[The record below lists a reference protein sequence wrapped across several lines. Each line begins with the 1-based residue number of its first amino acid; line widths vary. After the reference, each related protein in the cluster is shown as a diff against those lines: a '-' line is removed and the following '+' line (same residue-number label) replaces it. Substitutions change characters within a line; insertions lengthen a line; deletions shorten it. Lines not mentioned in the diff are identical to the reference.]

1 MNNKP
6 YRIINREH
14 LVSDYNTDNTVGS
27 YDLDI
32 INPGPDPVDYTNG
45 LMLKR
50 RYGQQTIGEP
60 YVPVLGYCILFDSNN
75 PNAYIS
81 TQISSGLYDEYNII
95 IKGEGTVEILYVDH
109 SGSYIQIKQR
119 RTLTSGENFYLS
131 YIAFQNK
138 ETKEIEHLFE
148 CEEKSGTTLYDAITG
163 DTATLSSVASITAM
177 RVSYIGKEYIR
188 NPELNLIDTFT
199 QHDIKPNAMHTTGKT
214 PLKGFGTRT
223 YCLTW
228 EVSED
233 YDTTKNNW
241 SGWKLIGDLFFESNA
256 YWGHHFQVTTNGLF
270 SSSWGIGERAAVA
283 YSNVPYVNQIFGE
296 GSKTGGTRSI
306 IRKGLY
312 KFVGIV
318 NVGDTAAEAKC
329 RIYING
335 ALKYTY
341 SKPTS
346 DITNTTVKWSD
357 TNNCTL
363 AISTSGNFR
372 NLPTAGTGGD
382 SLVKAGDWSKFS
394 VMPGS
399 ISNIQVFS
407 SDISAEG
414 SPYTV
419 DDYFNGVIPEP
430 LTENLVY
437 SSGNL
442 TISKYNQKTVS
453 AGKLFPWL
461 DRSGNENNMYFISF
475 AGQSNSKC
483 YGTWLNSAGYALTNG
498 VYIPRKIIA
507 SESPLSRLIWKQSI
521 NDTYEQINISD
532 NYITTTGTIG
542 YEYESDGTLVVKTTS
557 DLTVVSYNLNSDPI
571 TYLPMLGLTSNT
583 LMGGSSNDKLKLS
596 WDYFYVNPNYFEV
609 SEKTNHF
616 FAFISNSFDQFFIEF
631 AINSVFNNNNWN
643 SVETN
648 KTYYYQA
655 MEIFPIGNL
664 SLYKPCIGLMFPK
677 IKDAVN
683 GKTSTIPNNTILY
696 KIRGAKL
703 EKVVE

>member
-1 MNNKP
+1 MNDKP
-6 YRIINREH
+6 YRIVNREH
-14 LVSDYNTDNTVGS
+14 LVSDYNTDNTIGS
-27 YDLDI
+27 YELDVL
-32 INPGPDPVDYTNG
+32 NPGPDPVDYING
-45 LMLKR
+45 LLLKR

-60 YVPVLGYCILFDSNN
+60 YVPALGYCILFDSNN

-95 IKGEGTVEILYVDH
+95 IKGEGTVEILYADH
-109 SGSYIQIKQR
+109 SGSYITIKQR
-119 RTLTSGENFYLS
+119 RTLASGENFYLS

-163 DTATLSSVASITAM
+163 DTATLSSVASISAM
-177 RVSYIGKEYIR
+177 RVNYIGKEYIR

-199 QHDIKPNAMHTTGKT
+199 QHDVKYNAMQTTGKT

-228 EVSED
+228 EVPED
-233 YDTTKNNW
+233 YDATKNNW
-241 SGWKLIGDLFFESNA
+241 TGWKLIGDLFFESNA
-256 YWGHHFQVTTNGLF
+256 YWGHHFAIWTNGTV

-296 GSKTGGTRSI
+296 GSRIEGTRSI
-306 IRKGLY
+306 VRKGLY

-341 SKPTS
+341 SAPTS
-346 DITNTTVKWSD
+346 DITNSIVKWSN

-363 AISTSGNFR
+363 AVSTSGNFR
-372 NLPTAGTGGD
+372 SVPAAGTGGD
-382 SLVKAGDWSKFS
+382 SQVKAGDWSKYS
-394 VMPGS
+394 LMPGS

-407 SDISAEG
+407 SDISVEG

-442 TISKYNQKTVS
+442 TISKYNQKTS
-453 AGKLFPWL
+453 SGGKLFPWL
-461 DRSGNENNMYFISF
+461 DRSGNENNMYFVTF

-483 YGTWLNSAGYALTNG
+483 YGTWLNSVGFRSYNG
-498 VYIPRKIIA
+498 IYIPRKIISKA
-507 SESPLSRLIWKQSI
+507 SQLIWKQST
-521 NDTYEQINISD
+521 NDTYQQVNFD
-532 NYITTTGTIG
+532 NYISPGTLG

-557 DLTVVSYNLNSDPI
+557 EFVVDNSI
-571 TYLPMLGLTSNT
+571 TPVDNVNKVYSMIPGLGITSNT
-583 LMGGSSNDKLKLS
+583 ILGSANAGEKLKLS
-596 WDYFYVNPNYFEV
+596 WQYFYVNPEYFEIT
-609 SEKTNHF
+609 EDFNHF
-616 FAFISNSFDQFFIEF
+616 GALFMCDSGARYYSDVLNSTVYNAND
-631 AINSVFNNNNWN
+631 WD

-648 KTYYYQA
+648 KYYYYSSPDF
-655 MEIFPIGNL
+655 EIGLGLTNFQ
-664 SLYKPCIGLMFPK
+664 CIGLRLAQ
-677 IKDAVN
+677 IKGAVS

-703 EKVVE
+703 EKVAE

>member
-1 MNNKP
+1 MNGKP
-6 YRIINREH
+6 YRIVNRGH
-14 LVSDYNTDNTVGS
+14 LVSDYNTDNIIGS
-27 YDLDI
+27 YELDVL
-32 INPGPDPVDYTNG
+32 NPGPYPVDYING
-45 LMLKR
+45 MLFKR

-60 YVPVLGYCILFDSNN
+60 YVPALGYCILFDSNN

-95 IKGEGTVEILYVDH
+95 IKGEGTVEILYADH
-109 SGSYIQIKQR
+109 SSSYIQIKQR

-163 DTATLSSVASITAM
+163 DTATLLSIASISAM

-199 QHDIKPNAMHTTGKT
+199 QHDVKYNAMQTTGKT

-228 EVSED
+228 EVPED

-241 SGWKLIGDLFFESNA
+241 TGWKLIGDLFYESNA
-256 YWGHHFQVTTNGLF
+256 YWGHHFQVQPNGTF
-270 SSSWGIGERAAVA
+270 NSSWGIGLRNAVA

-296 GSKTGGTRSI
+296 GSKAEGTRSI
-306 IRKGLY
+306 IRKGTY

-329 RIYING
+329 KIYING
-335 ALKYTY
+335 ALKHTY

-363 AISTSGNFR
+363 AVSTSGNFR
-372 NLPTAGTGGD
+372 NVPTAGTGGD
-382 SLVKAGDWSKFS
+382 SQVKAGDWSKFS
-394 VMPGS
+394 LMPGS

-407 SDISAEG
+407 SDISIEG

-442 TISKYNQKTVS
+442 TISKYNQKAVS

-461 DRSGNENNMYFISF
+461 DRSGNENNMYFITF
-475 AGQSNSKC
+475 VGQSNSKC
-483 YGTWLNSAGYALTNG
+483 YGTWLNSVGFRSYNG
-498 VYIPRKIIA
+498 IYIPRKIISKA
-507 SESPLSRLIWKQSI
+507 PQLIWKQST
-521 NDTYEQINISD
+521 NDTYEQVNFDDYISP
-532 NYITTTGTIG
+532 GTLG
-542 YEYESDGTLVVKTTS
+542 YEYEADGTLVVKTTS
-557 DLTVVSYNLNSDPI
+557 EFVVDNSIVSVGDVNKVYSMIPG
-571 TYLPMLGLTSNT
+571 LGITSNT
-583 LMGGSSNDKLKLS
+583 LLGEAKAGEKLKLS
-596 WDYFYVNPNYFEV
+596 WQYFYVNPEYFEIT
-609 SEKTNHF
+609 ENINHF
-616 FAFISNSFDQFFIEF
+616 AALFMCDVNAQYYFDVL
-631 AINSVFNNNNWN
+631 ASTVYDANDWN
-643 SVETN
+643 SVETD
-648 KTYYYQA
+648 KHYY
-655 MEIFPIGNL
+655 FSSPSFNIGTG
-664 SLYKPCIGLMFPK
+664 STRWQCIGLRIAQ
-677 IKDAVN
+677 IKGAVS

-703 EKVVE
+703 EKVAE